1 MPFTPYHLGPSAFLG
16 LVFRKWLDLPV
27 FVLANVIVDIEVL
40 FFHRWPFHRYTHTLL
55 IGATVVIAWGT
66 LAYLLK
72 PLWTRIM
79 KTIRLPYQTSL
90 LKMII
95 SGMLG
100 ACFHVLT
107 DSIYHGDIKIFWPAR
122 AKLLFNL
129 ISRTQV
135 KGICIGLLIAAIAL
149 YISILIQ
156 SVKRKKANQNQMEA
170 TK

>member
-1 MPFTPYHLGPSAFLG
+1 MPFTPYHFGPSAFIG
-16 LVFRKWLDLPV
+16 LALKKYIDLPV
-27 FVLANVIVDIEVL
+27 LVLANVIVDIEVL
-40 FFHRWPFHRYTHTLL
+40 LFHRWPFHRYTHTLL
-55 IGATVVIAWGT
+55 IGAAVGIAWGT

-90 LKMII
+90 LKMIV

-100 ACFHVLT
+100 ACLHVII
-107 DSIYHGDIKIFWPAR
+107 DSIYHVDIKIFWPSR
-122 AKLLFNL
+122 AKPLFNL
-129 ISRTQV
+129 LSQAQV

-149 YISILIQ
+149 YISILVR
-156 SVKRKKANQNQMEA
+156 SVNRKKANQNQTEA